1 MDMKACTKCGNIEL
15 TETIMQSGPHY
26 SRIDC
31 PDCGFI
37 KWGKKPGKEEGMAG
51 KSEKTTFAIGVP
63 DNKKMEIGLGVY
75 ERESLMLQH
84 NRTFCEF
91 CKMVSWFTD
100 TNTDPKSKVQFVPI
114 LKNMIET
121 IYMQTKIL
129 EFAGIP
135 DENIAENLS
144 LPF

>member
-1 MDMKACTKCGNIEL
+1 MDINACPKCGNIEL

-37 KWGKKPGKEEGMAG
+37 KWGKKSGKEERQLAD
-51 KSEKTTFAIGVP
+51 KNVTFLVGVP
-63 DNKKMEIGLGVY
+63 DNKKMEIGLGAY
-75 ERESLMLQH
+75 EREQLMHQH
-84 NRTFCEF
+84 NKTFHEF
-91 CKMVSWFTD
+91 CKMASWFNNP
-100 TNTDPKSKVQFVPI
+100 NTDPKQKAQFVPV

-129 EFAGIP
+129 EYAGIP
-135 DENIAENLS
+135 DDFIAENLS